1 MKKRGKLIMKLKH
14 RDKDKCCAHKPV
26 QVRMCGWNMV
36 KEERGEG
43 IGVIIVMFIIR
54 QVFSLA
60 LMRLIVYSL
69 SSALSA

>member
-26 QVRMCGWNMV
+26 QVRMCGWNMG

-60 LMRLIVYSL
+60 LMRLILYSL